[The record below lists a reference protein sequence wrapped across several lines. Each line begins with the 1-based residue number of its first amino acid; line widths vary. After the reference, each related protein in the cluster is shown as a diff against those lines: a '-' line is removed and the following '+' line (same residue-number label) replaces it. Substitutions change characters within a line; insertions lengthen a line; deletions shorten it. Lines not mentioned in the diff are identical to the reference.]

1 MTHNSELVA
10 VLMGGWTSE
19 AAVSRVSAS
28 FCAQAA
34 RNAGWD
40 ATEIEVD
47 RNIAVKLRELSP
59 ARVFNAL
66 HGQIGEDGNIQ
77 GLLNIMNIP
86 YTHSG
91 LNASAIAMDKE
102 ISKKIFLK
110 KKILT
115 PKYFCYSYD
124 LSYKDLLFK
133 IKKKLNFPVVIKPI
147 DEGSSV
153 NVFIC
158 NKKDILKNLKKL
170 KN

>member
-1 MTHNSELVA
+1 MTHNNDLVA

-47 RNIAVKLRELSP
+47 RNIAVKLKEFNP

-91 LNASAIAMDKE
+91 LNASAIAMDKLLA
-102 ISKKIFLK
+102 KTLPLK
-110 KKILT
+110 GQ
-115 PKYFCYSYD
+115 
-124 LSYKDLLFK
+124 
-133 IKKKLNFPVVIKPI
+133 VMA
-147 DEGSSV
+147 
-153 NVFIC
+153 
-158 NKKDILKNLKKL
+158 
-170 KN
+170 

>member
-1 MTHNSELVA
+1 
-10 VLMGGWTSE
+10 
-19 AAVSRVSAS
+19 
-28 FCAQAA
+28 
-34 RNAGWD
+34 
-40 ATEIEVD
+40 
-47 RNIAVKLRELSP
+47 
-59 ARVFNAL
+59 
-66 HGQIGEDGNIQ
+66 
-77 GLLNIMNIP
+77 
-86 YTHSG
+86 
-91 LNASAIAMDKE
+91 MDKE

-110 KKILT
+110 NKILT

-170 KN
+170 KNYKRILIEEFIPGREIQPQ